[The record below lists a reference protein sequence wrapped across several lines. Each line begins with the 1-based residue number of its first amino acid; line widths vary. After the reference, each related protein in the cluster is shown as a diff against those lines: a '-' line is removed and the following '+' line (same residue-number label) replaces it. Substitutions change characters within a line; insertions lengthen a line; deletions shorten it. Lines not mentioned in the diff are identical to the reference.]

1 MSNTRKIY
9 NSKKRTT
16 RKKSRSAKMMEQV
29 KQNRRR
35 NRMIRNIR
43 MGRIYGGQICGGG
56 NVQTGGKSFFSPW
69 TPDSLSGNFFSLS
82 PKGVGT
88 GLVPKFD
95 DGQPLYSARFPT
107 QLGPQVPKLGQ
118 VGGGGGGGGRS
129 RKKLRKNIK
138 GGGFLDDVTY
148 SFGKLNSRMAGTIPP
163 ADPKPYNQ
171 PISSRM
177 I

>member
-9 NSKKRTT
+9 NSKKMKTQR
-16 RKKSRSAKMMEQV
+16 KSRSLEQV

-43 MGRIYGGQICGGG
+43 MGRVYGGGQRCGSG
-56 NVQTGGKSFFSPW
+56 NIQTGGKSFLSPW
-69 TPDSLSGNFFSLS
+69 TPDSLSGNFFSFS

-95 DGQPLYSARFPT
+95 DGRPLGNARFPT

-118 VGGGGGGGGRS
+118 VGGRS
-129 RKKLRKNIK
+129 RKRSRRNIK
-138 GGGFLDDVTY
+138 GGGFLNDVYDNATF
-148 SFGKLNSRMAGTIPP
+148 SLGKLNARMAGTIPP
-163 ADPKPYNQ
+163 PDPKPYNQ

>member
-1 MSNTRKIY
+1 MSNTRKRY
-9 NSKKRTT
+9 HGKKNTNTT
-16 RKKSRSAKMMEQV
+16 QRRSRSLEQV

-43 MGRIYGGQICGGG
+43 MGRIYGGQRCGG
-56 NVQTGGKSFFSPW
+56 NIQTGGKSFFSPW

-118 VGGGGGGGGRS
+118 GGGSGGRS
-129 RKKLRKNIK
+129 RKKFRRNLK
-138 GGGFLDDVTY
+138 GGGFLDDVYNNATY
-148 SFGKLNSRMAGTIPP
+148 SLGKLNARMAGTIPP
-163 ADPKPYNQ
+163 PDPKPYNQ